1 MEIKNAKDLQ
11 PRQWHLFRKYVTKY
25 YKTSVLES
33 NKNPVLNKA
42 KMRLLG
48 ESYAERILNRIKSGN
63 LVSYVALKYDDREN
77 GLVPSAFI
85 TGYLDIEQ
93 RLLFICNLHVIEDC
107 PFRPMTLK
115 GLFTPMQNYAK
126 EHGITRAYSK
136 SDLLTPNQTDSLEIL
151 GFDQGSLNGTE
162 IPYGFGLTEV
172 EIDQV
177 DVPGKRGKGGKRI
190 AFNRNTCH
198 K

>member
-11 PRQWHLFRKYVTKY
+11 PRQSHLFRKYVTKY

-48 ESYAERILNRIKSGN
+48 ESYAERVLNRIKSGN
-63 LVSYVALKYDDREN
+63 LVSYVALKYDNREN
-77 GLVPSAFI
+77 GLIPYAFI

-93 RLLFICNLHVIEDC
+93 RLLFVCNLHIAEDY
-107 PFRPMTLK
+107 PFRATTLK

-126 EHGITRAYSK
+126 EHGITRAYAE

-151 GFDQGSLNGTE
+151 GFDQGSFNGTE

-172 EIDQV
+172 EIDRV
-177 DVPGKRGKGGKRI
+177 ETPSKRGKGAKRI